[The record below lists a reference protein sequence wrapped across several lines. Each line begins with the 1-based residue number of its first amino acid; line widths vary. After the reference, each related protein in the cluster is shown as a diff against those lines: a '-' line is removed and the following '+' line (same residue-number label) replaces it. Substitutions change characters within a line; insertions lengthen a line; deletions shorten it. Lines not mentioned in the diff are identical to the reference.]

1 MIRLQLTPDNVEQIL
16 LSGAVCGEV
25 RPVKDGYEWRNP
37 LAARLDCARTHGTA
51 KTRREAFL
59 MLGFKV
65 VAVGMKKSP

>member
-1 MIRLQLTPDNVEQIL
+1 VIRTQLSPDNVEQIL
-16 LSGAVCGEV
+16 SAGAVCGEV
-25 RPVKDGYEWRNP
+25 RQGKDGYEWRNP

-65 VAVGMKKSP
+65 VAVGMRKSP